1 MGNMGKKV
9 HKDTEMEIDSERIK
23 KKVTNII
30 YNTDNSL
37 HSELQKSG
45 VLVGKYYIY
54 TVRTTDIPAPTKPP
68 SKTGIFVVENLLQRY
83 GGGCG

>member
-45 VLVGKYYIY
+45 
-54 TVRTTDIPAPTKPP
+54 
-68 SKTGIFVVENLLQRY
+68 
-83 GGGCG
+83 